1 MLVKGMILDSFESSM
16 AIESDTANI
25 IMTWNVFLSAVV
37 PLFLDIVQLYA
48 SQ

>member
-16 AIESDTANI
+16 IAIESDTANI
-25 IMTWNVFLSAVV
+25 IVS
-37 PLFLDIVQLYA
+37 LFLDIVQLYG